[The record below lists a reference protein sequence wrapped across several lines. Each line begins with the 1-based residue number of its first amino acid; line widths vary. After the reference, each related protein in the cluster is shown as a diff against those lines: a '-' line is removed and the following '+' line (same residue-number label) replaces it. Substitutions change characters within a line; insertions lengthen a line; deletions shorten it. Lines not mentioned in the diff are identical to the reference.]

1 MDIFTIIAGSALVA
15 FTAYVGFRLAYVIYA
30 NVKNGM
36 LIRSLLSK
44 RVGNLRLSKMLAALG
59 VNVDKYLHEEKVLDI
74 ENQIERCTQCENT
87 DICDENLQKGTITV
101 DTIDYCNNESDLK
114 SMLSPKAGL
123 ES

>member
-1 MDIFTIIAGSALVA
+1 MDIFTLIAGSILVA
-15 FTAYVGFRLAYVIYA
+15 FTLYVGFRLASVIFA

-36 LIRSLLSK
+36 LFRSLLSK
-44 RVGNLRLSKMLAALG
+44 RVNSLRLGKMLAALG

-87 DICDENLQKGTITV
+87 DACDDNLEKGTISI
-101 DTIDYCNNESDLK
+101 DSIDYCNNESDLK
-114 SMLSPKAGL
+114 SMASAKASL